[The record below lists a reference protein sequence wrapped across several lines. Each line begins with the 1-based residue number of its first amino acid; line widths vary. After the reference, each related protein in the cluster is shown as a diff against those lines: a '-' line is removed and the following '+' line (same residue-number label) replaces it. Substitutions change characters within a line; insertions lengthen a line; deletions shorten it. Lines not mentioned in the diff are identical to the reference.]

1 MDCPNIAHYWRS
13 GAGKRYMK
21 TLEELFRPRQDGE
34 QAPLRI
40 LSMNIDAIITKAG
53 YEFAERF
60 LLATKAIFIID
71 ESDSIK
77 NQSALRT
84 KKIMSLRRKA
94 VAWRIMTGTPITKEP
109 ADIFQQFEFMHSG
122 LLGTTSYRAFKAE
135 YADLV
140 DIASSMEK
148 QALLV
153 RAKAELEAAENAT
166 NGDARSMERLSLA
179 QDKLNRVKATMT
191 SDDYKAT
198 AMAKNNPKVAYA
210 QIVMKN
216 ADGTPRWRNLDKLQK
231 LIEPHSFRVL
241 KKDCLDL
248 PEKIYENVYFDL
260 DPKQQAAY
268 DLMQEEYRIELTPNV
283 ELSVSELA
291 SLVKLQ
297 QITSGF
303 VMLPGGG
310 ELKYVSDKNPRL
322 EALLEIVERTPGKV
336 IIWAR
341 FKEELRAIAE
351 ALRGIG
357 RNVVEYHGG
366 VNEADREIAVDSFQ
380 NGDVTD
386 FVGQPQSGGIGLT
399 LTAAS
404 LVIYYSNSFNR
415 RHRWQS
421 EDRAHRIGTK
431 SNVVYIDLIANDT
444 VDEKIASV
452 LQQTAKM
459 AATILGDD
467 RK

>member
-1 MDCPNIAHYWRS
+1 
-13 GAGKRYMK
+13 
-21 TLEELFRPRQDGE
+21 
-34 QAPLRI
+34 
-40 LSMNIDAIITKAG
+40 
-53 YEFAERF
+53 
-60 LLATKAIFIID
+60 
-71 ESDSIK
+71 
-77 NQSALRT
+77 
-84 KKIMSLRRKA
+84 
-94 VAWRIMTGTPITKEP
+94 
-109 ADIFQQFEFMHSG
+109 
-122 LLGTTSYRAFKAE
+122 
-135 YADLV
+135 V